1 MKLVS
6 EIKKIYWRIQK
17 PISYIFLFIGVLA
30 SVIGWPQFQLSAILA
45 VAFIVLQILFE
56 IHSELVNYQK
66 ISSVIYDDYNRA
78 FPEMQRVIQEQIRK
92 EKRVS
97 LKWLGTC
104 MDIGWLFIKRYLI
117 EEVMSKGE
125 NITVEIEVAM
135 LDPAWKD
142 FDGVNP
148 FWKTETKNRYEEIE
162 KFIIEHSNSNSAAK
176 VNIKLSTYDHMP
188 SYTGLLV
195 DDKYLFLAIC
205 QWDKGQYGVGK
216 NSYTLYK
223 KDGNNESQKQ
233 ISQYKDWF
241 EFCSRS
247 STSVNP

>member
-1 MKLVS
+1 MKFILD
-6 EIKKIYWRIQK
+6 IKERYLKVQK
-17 PISYIFLFIGVLA
+17 PLVYLFLFIGVLG
-30 SVIGWPQFQLSAILA
+30 SVIGWQPLQLSAILA
-45 VAFIVLQILFE
+45 MAFIVLQVLFE

-66 ISSVIYDDYNRA
+66 ISSTIYDDYNTA
-78 FPEMQRVIQEQIRK
+78 FPEMQRVIEEQIRK

-125 NITVEIEVAM
+125 NITIEIEIAM

-142 FDGVNP
+142 FDSVNP
-148 FWKTETKNRYEEIE
+148 FWKTETKSRYEEIE
-162 KFIIEHSNSNSAAK
+162 KFIVEHSNMNSTTK

-188 SYTGLLV
+188 SYTGLFV

-205 QWDKGQYGVGK
+205 QWDKGRYGVGK

-223 KDGNNESQKQ
+223 KDGDQKSQKK
-233 ISQYKDWF
+233 IYQYKDWF
-241 EFCSRS
+241 AFCSRS
-247 STSVNP
+247 NTPANP